1 MRWSRYIAKP
11 YPPRKRG
18 WRSAARD
25 DKDEAAPLREA
36 PKTRKNAHK
45 SKVDTLAHETQR
57 LAEFAERA
65 RNTITDTVG
74 TVVFGYDLP
83 WSQMIVAQARRSG
96 PGGRSRILGL

>member
-36 PKTRKNAHK
+36 PKTRKKAHN
-45 SKVDTLAHETQR
+45 SKVDTLAHETQK
-57 LAEFAERA
+57 LAEFAVKLRYEDA
-65 RNTITDTVG
+65 PADANHPG
-74 TVVFGYDLP
+74 
-83 WSQMIVAQARRSG
+83 RRD
-96 PGGRSRILGL
+96 RCA